1 MLECGSIKGME
12 YVVLALSGLCFG
24 SFVNAL
30 VWRMKKKRDFVKERS
45 ECTHCHHILAWYD
58 LIPVLSWL
66 SLGGKCRYCRK
77 TIDDSPL
84 TELGVAVVF
93 VLSYSSWPL
102 GFSAAGVALFAL
114 WLVALVL
121 LAALFLYDMKWSLL
135 PDALTFPLIG
145 IGIVWVAVYYGWLV
159 PASFIEAAQGVA
171 LGIASVAGLY
181 GLLYAVSKGE
191 WVGFGDV
198 KLGIFMGLVLG
209 WQGGLLAVMLANVT
223 AFLVIVPGLL
233 TQKVTRKSRIPFG
246 PFLIIG
252 TVLAFLFGSQLIS
265 AYASLVFGAPM

>member
-1 MLECGSIKGME
+1 
-12 YVVLALSGLCFG
+12 
-24 SFVNAL
+24 
-30 VWRMKKKRDFVKERS
+30 MKKKRDFVKERS

-77 TIDDSPL
+77 KIDDSPL

-102 GFSAAGVALFAL
+102 GFSAAGVVLFAL

-159 PASFIEAAQGVA
+159 PASFMEAAQGVA